1 MEDVKVLYIMDS
13 NLRITEVKVENID
26 ECKFAMFYFE
36 GRKCNY
42 WLKGAT
48 VQTKSVCGG
57 CDDPKCLVSSDKGSL
72 AWVREFVESK
82 VNAIGSEL
90 HHTWT
95 KIFEKTF
102 N

>member
-26 ECKFAMFYFE
+26 ECKFAIFFFE
-36 GRKCNY
+36 GRALNY

-57 CDDPKCLVSSDKGSL
+57 CNDPKYLVSSDRGSL
-72 AWVREFVESK
+72 TWVREFVESK
-82 VNAIGSEL
+82 VNDIGSEL
-90 HHTWT
+90 QYTWR